1 MPLDIVFVLSLLLYI
16 LSNFC
21 ISLSFITDA
30 DSPVMPAPS
39 QASAVDNVP
48 TFVVLSTAISIPG
61 PIPMAFFARMDLQ
74 YRPTVYAQNLL
85 PLFNLLPCWTTIV
98 IPPMRRPAETCASML
113 AHQRAPQ
120 RNASTTA
127 VTPAV
132 MKKTLERAILGR
144 RASYAPMDLPLNAI
158 WCLATCD
165 VPRAVSL
172 EGRTNRQLNS
182 SSIHQYRRKSPR
194 PFPLDPIPRHRA
206 VVRRQGQPLNLLW
219 FFKMHAM

>member
-1 MPLDIVFVLSLLLYI
+1 MILCLFFLCCYTSFLLFSLVLS
-16 LSNFC
+16 C

-30 DSPVMPAPS
+30 DSHVMPAPS

-61 PIPMAFFARMDLQ
+61 PIPLECFARMDLQ
-74 YRPTVYAQNLL
+74 YRPTVHAQNLL

-113 AHQRAPQ
+113 AHQRPPQ

-144 RASYAPMDLPLNAI
+144 RASYVPMDLPLNAI
-158 WCLATCD
+158 
-165 VPRAVSL
+165 
-172 EGRTNRQLNS
+172 
-182 SSIHQYRRKSPR
+182 
-194 PFPLDPIPRHRA
+194 
-206 VVRRQGQPLNLLW
+206 
-219 FFKMHAM
+219 